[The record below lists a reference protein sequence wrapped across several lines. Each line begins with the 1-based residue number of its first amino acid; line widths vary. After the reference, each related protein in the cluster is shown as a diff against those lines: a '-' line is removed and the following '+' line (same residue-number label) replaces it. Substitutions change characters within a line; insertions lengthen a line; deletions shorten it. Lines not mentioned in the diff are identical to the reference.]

1 MAIRAD
7 ERDQAFNSFLNALEL
22 DPVHVGTLKRL
33 GLHYTSKGDIEQA
46 RKYLE
51 PLAEISSDNWKAH
64 NGLGVVADLERD
76 FTRAREHYTQ
86 ALKLRPDLAIL
97 WNNHSY
103 SLYLVGDYPTVKT
116 YMNRALEL
124 DPGLESA
131 RSNLALVFVRETD
144 YEKAL
149 ATIRKTK
156 DIGTAYT
163 TVGYLAYRV
172 GEFAWAEELLEQA
185 IGRSPTYNKP
195 AHDYLAATRRALA
208 QEVPSERPDQEVK
221 SRIDAY
227 AKLLNGGYSSWEASR
242 LVSRA
247 YGVAQSETLEALEKY
262 SAYLSEVLSSPRPLP
277 NS

>member
-1 MAIRAD
+1 
-7 ERDQAFNSFLNALEL
+7 
-22 DPVHVGTLKRL
+22 
-33 GLHYTSKGDIEQA
+33 
-46 RKYLE
+46 
-51 PLAEISSDNWKAH
+51 
-64 NGLGVVADLERD
+64 
-76 FTRAREHYTQ
+76 
-86 ALKLRPDLAIL
+86 L
-97 WNNHSY
+97 WNNLSY
-103 SLYLVGDYPTVKT
+103 SLYLVGDYPTAKT

-156 DIGTAYT
+156 NFGTAYT

-185 IGRSPTYNKP
+185 IGWSPTYNKP